1 MDSKLSKPIGFTGF
15 RSLTLEHGNLIG
27 LTLIIVGFWIFFALQ
42 APGFVSNFNIFVL
55 LRSLSI
61 DVVIGFST
69 MVVLATGGMNLAI
82 GSIGVC
88 AVMFSGY
95 LMQICGI
102 SAVPAV
108 VAGLALGIVLGWIN
122 GMVIVRTGVSAF
134 IVTLA
139 TTSLYSGAML
149 ILTKA
154 QIYNQIPLG
163 FATFARMQVG
173 VVPVLLLVALAVGL
187 GLLVLFRY
195 SVLGRE
201 ILSTGANA
209 RAAELSGVRVNRVIV
224 FVHSLSGFLAA
235 LAGILL
241 LSRLG
246 AAMPSIG
253 QDWLLPSFLAPVLGG
268 TLLAGGFVSVVGTV
282 LGALLVAT
290 IRSGLLVM
298 QVGSFWLQLFLGL
311 ILLFALFIERYRTLY
326 SARRSKLGGR

>member
-1 MDSKLSKPIGFTGF
+1 MDSKLSKPVDLTGF

-27 LTLIIVGFWIFFALQ
+27 LGLIIVGFWVFFALKV
-42 APGFVSNFNIFVL
+42 PGFVSSFNIFVL

-95 LMQICGI
+95 LMQSCGI
-102 SAVPAV
+102 SAAPAV

-122 GMVIVRTGVSAF
+122 GVVIVRTGVSAF

-154 QIYNQIPLG
+154 QIYNQIPPG

-209 RAAELSGVRVNRVIV
+209 RAAELSGVRVNRVII
-224 FVHSLSGFLAA
+224 FVHALSGFLAA

-311 ILLFALFIERYRTLY
+311 ILLLALFIERYRTLY